1 MEKKIREPV
10 AIIGIGCRFPG
21 NVNTPE
27 EYWKLIIEKGNA
39 LTDVP
44 SDRWNTDELFAP
56 DFNQAGKISVRQ
68 GGFIKD
74 IDKFDAS
81 FFGISPMEASRM
93 DPQQRMLLELSYEA
107 LENAGMTMKDMDGSR
122 ASVFIG
128 ISSHDYG
135 DIQNSPVEQVNIGA
149 HTNLGSALCI
159 AANRISY
166 FYNLKSA
173 TGSENGIPNSK
184 ASAPALTKVSMIL

>member
-1 MEKKIREPV
+1 MDKKRREPL

-21 NVNTPE
+21 NVNTPDD
-27 EYWKLIIEKGNA
+27 YWKLIIEKRNA

-44 SDRWNTDELFAP
+44 ADRWNTDELFAP
-56 DFNQAGKISVRQ
+56 DFKQAGKISVRQ

-81 FFGISPMEASRM
+81 FFGISPLEASRM

-107 LENAGMTMKDMDGSR
+107 LENAGRTLKDMDGSR

-128 ISSHDYG
+128 IS
-135 DIQNSPVEQVNIGA
+135 
-149 HTNLGSALCI
+149 
-159 AANRISY
+159 
-166 FYNLKSA
+166 
-173 TGSENGIPNSK
+173 
-184 ASAPALTKVSMIL
+184 